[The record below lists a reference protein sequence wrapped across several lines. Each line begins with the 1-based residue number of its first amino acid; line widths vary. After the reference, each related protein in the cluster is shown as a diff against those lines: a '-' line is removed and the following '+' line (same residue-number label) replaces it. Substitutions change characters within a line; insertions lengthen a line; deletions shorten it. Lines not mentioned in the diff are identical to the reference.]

1 MPLKY
6 KVDKD
11 YHNSRLDR
19 WFKSKVVNLPQSL
32 IEKIIRRNKI
42 KVNRIKPKTSY
53 RMQLGDIVEIYD
65 ISNLK
70 KQIDLNQLNIFPLEK
85 K

>member
-65 ISNLK
+65 ISKFK
-70 KQIDLNQLNIFPLEK
+70 KYIS
-85 K
+85 